1 MRITRK
7 FNTDTRRYDYGYQDE
22 SGCWHPVEPVQPV
35 HVERGQKVAFED
47 AEVTRQFGS
56 GLFQFGV
63 ARLEDD
69 GKWLVV
75 SMDNSSKS
83 AMCEAQR
90 QATCG
95 ELGSGPEVWGWFC
108 APEIVNG
115 GGLEN

>member
-7 FNTDTRRYDYGYQDE
+7 FNEETSTYSYGYPDE
-22 SGCWHPVEPVQPV
+22 SGRWHEVAPVQPV
-35 HVERGQKVAFED
+35 QIGYGQKVAFED
-47 AEVTRQFGS
+47 AEIARCFGS
-56 GLFQFGV
+56 GMFQFGV

-90 QATCG
+90 QATCR
-95 ELGSGPEVWGWFC
+95 ELGSGSEVWGWFC